1 MFEALIVVS
10 RYQSDQTPR
19 MQCRANTIEYPLFY
33 LLCFYLFV
41 SLGFWLL
48 FFRVLVP
55 IIFGKW
61 LIAFTLKPQSLIH
74 LARYT
79 TEIHRGITSWI
90 CLKKVSL
97 SKYMI
102 YEHFTKSFEFI
113 TLTLS
118 KEICTY
124 FFVCFL
130 YEREIYQMI
139 YMINSTL
146 VFFHRNFLCFF
157 SLN

>member
-19 MQCRANTIEYPLFY
+19 VQFRANAIEYPLFY

-61 LIAFTLKPQSLIH
+61 LIAFTLKPQSLTH

-90 CLKKVSL
+90 CLKKSIYLNTWSMNISQNRLNLLHWQCPKRFSHTFL
-97 SKYMI
+97 SVFYMR
-102 YEHFTKSFEFI
+102 EKFI
-113 TLTLS
+113 
-118 KEICTY
+118 K
-124 FFVCFL
+124 
-130 YEREIYQMI
+130 
-139 YMINSTL
+139 
-146 VFFHRNFLCFF
+146 
-157 SLN
+157 